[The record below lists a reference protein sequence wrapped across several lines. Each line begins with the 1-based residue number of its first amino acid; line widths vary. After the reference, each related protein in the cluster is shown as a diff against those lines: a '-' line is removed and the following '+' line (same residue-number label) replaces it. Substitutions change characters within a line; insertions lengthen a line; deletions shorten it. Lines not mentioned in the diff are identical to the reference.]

1 MDATESA
8 GLACPELTSHIIV
21 AWRFL
26 VAWQVQHAK
35 AHFTEFLNQTLK
47 KGPQVVTRRRVETAV
62 LVSIDECR
70 RLQQ

>member
-47 KGPQVVTRRRVETAV
+47 KAREW
-62 LVSIDECR
+62 
-70 RLQQ
+70 